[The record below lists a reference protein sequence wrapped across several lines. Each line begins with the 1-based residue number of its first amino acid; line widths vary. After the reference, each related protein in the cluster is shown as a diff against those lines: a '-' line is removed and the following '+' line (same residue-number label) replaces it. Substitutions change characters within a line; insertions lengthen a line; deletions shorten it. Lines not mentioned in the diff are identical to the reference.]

1 MGPAIGR
8 ATPPTVA
15 PQGVPVA
22 VPPQGPPAGADAPA
36 PGLAQQV
43 PAWAGNAEAAAVAS
57 KNASGLVIALSF
69 ILCAIGAGA
78 AYALERWGNHAVP
91 FQIGNQTSA
100 YAGLVVFSA
109 AVERFLEPIAQW
121 IPGAK
126 ARSEYENAVA
136 AMSNGHPAMTLR
148 DVAAAKAHQDRSQAN
163 RTILMWGVATAV
175 ATTAAGASGFY
186 LLHMIAA
193 AGWTATIPNWVDAL
207 VTGLVVGTG
216 TKPLHDLITR
226 AQGSKDS

>member
-15 PQGVPVA
+15 PQGVPVSA
-22 VPPQGPPAGADAPA
+22 PPQGPPAGADAHPQSLGQA
-36 PGLAQQV
+36 L

-57 KNASGLVIALSF
+57 KNASAGIVALSF
-69 ILCAIGAGA
+69 VLVALGTLA
-78 AYALERWGNHAVP
+78 AYALERWGNHAAP

-109 AVERFLEPIAQW
+109 AVERFLEPIAGW
-121 IPGAK
+121 IPGAR
-126 ARSEYENAVA
+126 ARNEYESTVA
-136 AMSNGHPAMTLR
+136 AMSNGHPAVTLR
-148 DVAAAKAHQDRSQAN
+148 EVATAKARQDRSQAN
-163 RTILMWGVATAV
+163 RTILMWGVATAI
-175 ATTAAGASGFY
+175 ATTAAGASGYY

-193 AGWTATIPNWVDAL
+193 SGWSVGIPTWVDAL

-226 AQGSKDS
+226 AQGSKDA